1 MKGWTEDEIKLL
13 RRHALSSKDEL
24 IKVFPDRSWASI
36 KKKRSRII
44 KTRKLPEW
52 FSFDL
57 LKDKTIEE
65 LAEEKG
71 LNTRTIHR
79 IIQAG
84 GRSVKD
90 FKKSPYSKYELMM
103 ADGMFSPCVCC
114 SGGECVPEYCN
125 NLDKWIQALM
135 ESLC

>member
-13 RRHALSSKDEL
+13 RRHASSSKDEL
-24 IKVFPDRSWASI
+24 IKLFPDRSWASI

-44 KTRKLPEW
+44 KTTKLPKW

-57 LKDKTIEE
+57 LKDKSIEE
-65 LAEEKG
+65 LAEERG
-71 LNTRTIHR
+71 LNPRTIYR
-79 IIQAG
+79 IIQKG

-90 FKKSPYSKYELMM
+90 FRRSPYSKYELMM

-114 SGGECVPEYCN
+114 TGGECVPEYCI
-125 NLDKWIQALM
+125 NLDKWIQVLI

>member
-24 IKVFPDRSWASI
+24 IKLFPDRSWPSI
-36 KKKRSRII
+36 KKKRSRIT

-90 FKKSPYSKYELMM
+90 FKKTPYSKYELMM

-125 NLDKWIQALM
+125 NLDKWIQALI

>member
-24 IKVFPDRSWASI
+24 IKLFPDRSWPSI
-36 KKKRSRII
+36 KKKRSRIT

-125 NLDKWIQALM
+125 NLDKWIQALI

>member
-13 RRHALSSKDEL
+13 RGHASSSKDEL
-24 IKVFPDRSWASI
+24 IKLFPDRSWASI
-36 KKKRSRII
+36 KKKRSRIT
-44 KTRKLPEW
+44 KMRKLPEW

-57 LKDKTIEE
+57 LKDKSIEE
-65 LAEEKG
+65 LAEERG
-71 LNTRTIHR
+71 LNPRTIHR
-79 IIQAG
+79 IIQKG

-90 FKKSPYSKYELMM
+90 FRRSPYSKYELMM

-125 NLDKWIQALM
+125 NLDKWIQALI